1 MTAVEGR
8 CVNRINCAGIAVPVT
23 RTVEVD
29 GAAVQGVCT
38 LATLDEMYTLSNGFN
53 SCVLDSVSGM
63 HHCAQNN
70 FNGDL
75 LPEWLGEADKLA
87 CFAELEENV
96 EPGSWS
102 DPFSGICREEVRMRM
117 RMRMCE
123 VYHCHVILTN
133 SLTLSQGHKS
143 FSSSERRGVWRSS
156 RTTRL

>member
-1 MTAVEGR
+1 MEGR
-8 CVNRINCAGIAVPVT
+8 CVDRINCAGIAVPVT
-23 RTVEVD
+23 RTVEVG
-29 GAAVQGVCT
+29 GAAIQGVCT

-102 DPFSGICREEVRMRM
+102 DPFSGICRGEVRMRM
-117 RMRMCE
+117 CMECE
-123 VYHCHVILTN
+123 
-133 SLTLSQGHKS
+133 S
-143 FSSSERRGVWRSS
+143 RSDVFFLEA
-156 RTTRL
+156 RY